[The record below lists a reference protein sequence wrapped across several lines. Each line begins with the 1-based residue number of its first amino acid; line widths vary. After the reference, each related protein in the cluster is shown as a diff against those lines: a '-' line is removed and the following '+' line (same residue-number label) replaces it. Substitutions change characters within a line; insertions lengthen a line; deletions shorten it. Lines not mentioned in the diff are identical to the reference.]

1 MAGNLVTVATFDQG
15 GKAHVARGALDAAG
29 IRATIADETV
39 VQMDWLLGGAVGWVK
54 VQVLEEDADRAVA
67 VLEEALGA
75 DSPADAAELAA
86 EAEAAEPEDPK
97 DAASAP
103 AAVDE
108 VAGPL
113 SERDQ
118 YASRAFLAAFFGLVV
133 PLLWF
138 YAVYLFLNAAF
149 GDGPLSRR
157 NRGRLRAVGALLA
170 LGFFTAMYL
179 FSLYRDPFP

>member
-1 MAGNLVTVATFDQG
+1 MAGELVTVATFDQG
-15 GKAHVARGALDAAG
+15 GKAHVAKGVLEAAG

-75 DSPADAAELAA
+75 DGPTDEAELAA
-86 EAEAAEPEDPK
+86 AAEAAEPEDAK
-97 DAASAP
+97 EAARVAAAP
-103 AAVDE
+103 AGE
-108 VAGPL
+108 PP
-113 SERDQ
+113 SERDR
-118 YASRAFLAAFFGLVV
+118 YARRAFLAAFFGVVV

-138 YAVYLFLNAAF
+138 YAIYLFLNAAF
-149 GDGPLSRR
+149 GEGPISAR
-157 NRGRLRAVGALLA
+157 NRGRLRAAAALLA

-179 FSLYRDPFP
+179 ITVYRDPFP